1 MGGESRRGCQK
12 QRKRYFDGLASSFMF
27 ITFEGVEA
35 CGKSTQASL
44 LHKYFQD
51 IKKKSFLTREPGGFY
66 FADSIRDILLHNRQ
80 IDLSDKSAFLLFSA
94 VRSEHCAKYILPKL
108 KEGYQVVCDRFSDS
122 SLVYQ
127 GFAGEVAIKD
137 IDWINRF
144 STGGLTPDIT
154 FYLRVSLQESQKRL
168 IGKDKDKFE
177 QVGLECHRRLIDGF
191 DKLAEL
197 NPKRVVVIDGHLSIE
212 DIHQEVLTALRNK

>member
-1 MGGESRRGCQK
+1 
-12 QRKRYFDGLASSFMF
+12 MF

-44 LHKYFQD
+44 LYQHFQNSH
-51 IKKKSFLTREPGGFY
+51 KKSFLTREPGGFY

-80 IDLSDKSAFLLFSA
+80 IDLLDKSAFLLFSA

-108 KEGYQVVCDRFSDS
+108 QNGYQVVCDRFSDS

-127 GFAGEVAIKD
+127 GLAGDLAIED
-137 IDWINRF
+137 IDWINKF
-144 STGGLTPDIT
+144 STSGLTPDIT

-168 IGKDKDKFE
+168 STKKKDKFE
-177 QVGLECHRRLIDGF
+177 QAGLDSHRKLIKGF
-191 DKLAEL
+191 DELAQL
-197 NPKRVVVIDGHLSIE
+197 NPERVVVIDGHLPVE
-212 DIHQEVLTALRNK
+212 AIHQKILTALKDK